1 MLAWGRQLRSGV
13 NLGVRDTYA
22 DLSATVLD
30 FLGVDGRLCGTSFLR
45 EIKK

>member
-1 MLAWGRQLRSGV
+1 MVLIIAVGLMKRSERNGI
-13 NLGVRDTYA
+13 
-22 DLSATVLD
+22 D